1 MVYILAYMLAYRK
14 EKTRRNKLSLCRCEI
29 EATLERLKKL
39 ERDLS
44 FKEQELKERERRL
57 RMWEQKLTEQSNT
70 PFFLPLAARMSEESY
85 FESKTEESNSA
96 EMSCQITATSNG
108 EVAGMNQSLK
118 ALMMTGFGDIFSLNQ
133 AGSVLHSGM
142 QINMQAKKN
151 SSKTTSMR
159 KGKKINMALG
169 FSEFDWSDDDDDD
182 DDFDD
187 TDDSSE

>member
-1 MVYILAYMLAYRK
+1 
-14 EKTRRNKLSLCRCEI
+14 
-29 EATLERLKKL
+29 
-39 ERDLS
+39 
-44 FKEQELKERERRL
+44 
-57 RMWEQKLTEQSNT
+57 
-70 PFFLPLAARMSEESY
+70 MSEESY
-85 FESKTEESNSA
+85 FESKTEESKSA

-133 AGSVLHSGM
+133 AGSVLRSGM

-187 TDDSSE
+187 TDDSSEWNQLQN